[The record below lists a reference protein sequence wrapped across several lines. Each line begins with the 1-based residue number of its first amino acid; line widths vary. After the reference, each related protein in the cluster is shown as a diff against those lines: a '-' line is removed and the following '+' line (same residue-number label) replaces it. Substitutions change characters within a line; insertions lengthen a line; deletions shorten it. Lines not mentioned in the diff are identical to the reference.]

1 MKIPKDK
8 ISSPVGMIVN
18 FVGILVFIAG
28 VFTSVYYFSISNYIF
43 TIWAFLGGL
52 LFFAICSG
60 ISELIFQLLELRS
73 TLSLNKKKKR
83 KDYDI

>member
-1 MKIPKDK
+1 MKIQRSK

-28 VFTSVYYFSISNYIF
+28 IFTSVYYFSIENYIF

-60 ISELIFQLLELRS
+60 ISEIIYQLLKLRRRIIS
-73 TLSLNKKKKR
+73 INSKKDNR
-83 KDYDI
+83 IL